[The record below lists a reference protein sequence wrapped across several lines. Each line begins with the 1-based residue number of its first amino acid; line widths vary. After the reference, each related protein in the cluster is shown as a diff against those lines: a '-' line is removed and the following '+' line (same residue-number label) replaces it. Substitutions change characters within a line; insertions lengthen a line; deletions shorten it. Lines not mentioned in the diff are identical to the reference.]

1 MKRKLIVI
9 TIALCILM
17 VLGML
22 KHKEKATI
30 ICATDLH
37 YISDRINDRGE
48 LFQKIVNSTD
58 GKLAYYSEE
67 IIDAFLKEEHRYMRA
82 WLRLT
87 KEYNKLT
94 GCYLLEEVD
103 DTAICGAVNMELSE
117 YVGK

>member
-1 MKRKLIVI
+1 M
-9 TIALCILM
+9 
-17 VLGML
+17 
-22 KHKEKATI
+22 
-30 ICATDLH
+30 D
-37 YISDRINDRGE
+37 YE
-48 LFQKIVNSTD
+48 LFMKERKEAIGQNLKDAVRANKD
-58 GKLAYYSEE
+58 MMPFVRAYLAYEAVRCDWNE
-67 IIDAFLKEEHRYMRA
+67 RVRAITCQHTFDKKVDAFLKEEHRYMTA